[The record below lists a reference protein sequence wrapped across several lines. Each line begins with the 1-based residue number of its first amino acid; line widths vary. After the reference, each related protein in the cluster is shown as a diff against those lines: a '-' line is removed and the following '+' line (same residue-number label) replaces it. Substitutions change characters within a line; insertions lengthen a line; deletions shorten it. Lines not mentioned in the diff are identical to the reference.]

1 MGITLT
7 LSHIE
12 SVGNSP
18 DQNLLLTAIVPKSF
32 SDMKQNSVTKIRIPR
47 FKLLYQLLTY
57 CKFSHCPAHNLHRK
71 QQNNNKIYPVNK
83 YLTIKL

>member
-1 MGITLT
+1 MIRLLMELLDLIMEITVT

-32 SDMKQNSVTKIRIPR
+32 SDIKHNSVTKISYTLI
-47 FKLLYQLLTY
+47 QTT
-57 CKFSHCPAHNLHRK
+57 
-71 QQNNNKIYPVNK
+71 VT
-83 YLTIKL
+83 TIDVL